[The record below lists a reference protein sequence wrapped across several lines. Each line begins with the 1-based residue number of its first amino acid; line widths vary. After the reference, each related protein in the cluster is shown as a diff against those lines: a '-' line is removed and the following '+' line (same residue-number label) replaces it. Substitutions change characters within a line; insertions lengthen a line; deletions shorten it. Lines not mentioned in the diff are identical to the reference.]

1 MKLAY
6 FSNNLAREE
15 AMEALNRRSTLALGL
30 AMAATPLVAWSTPAA
45 AKTYGPDEG
54 KEIGPGVR
62 VIALGERVSNIS
74 AYATVKLRDVVIQPG
89 VKTPENM
96 MPNDMVRLRENFRH
110 SE

>member
-1 MKLAY
+1 
-6 FSNNLAREE
+6 
-15 AMEALNRRSTLALGL
+15 MEALNRRSTLALGL